1 MNNSRGGIFNMLQ
14 GLEQS
19 PACDRFVAA
28 EHHTT
33 AEGICQQNNI
43 VYLKA
48 ANASE
53 MQQGINQLL
62 QTDSPR
68 PMLLEVF
75 TDAAE
80 DARVFRDYLRSL

>member
-1 MNNSRGGIFNMLQ
+1 
-14 GLEQS
+14 
-19 PACDRFVAA
+19 
-28 EHHTT
+28 
-33 AEGICQQNNI
+33 
-43 VYLKA
+43 
-48 ANASE
+48 